1 MHVKGA
7 FLTRVCRPASV
18 WLLVLP
24 LLLASCAGTA
34 DAKRGVASFRA
45 RAAQTSFSE
54 IYWRAAPEFRQSATE
69 EQFLRVMTALNRKLG
84 SWTSAGEPGWN
95 VTRGTAG
102 QVVNLTYQSQFAK
115 GAVSEQFT
123 WRIEDGEPILL
134 AYHVTSPLLITK

>member
-1 MHVKGA
+1 MHVKGV
-7 FLTRVCRPASV
+7 FLALVCRPASV

-24 LLLASCAGTA
+24 LLLASCGGTD
-34 DAKRGVASFRA
+34 DAKRGVANFRA

-69 EQFLRVMTALNRKLG
+69 EQFLRVMKALDRKLG
-84 SWTSAGEPGWN
+84 PWTSAAEPGWN

-123 WRIEDGEPILL
+123 WRIENGEPLL
-134 AYHVTSPLLITK
+134 LGYHANSPLLITE

>member
-1 MHVKGA
+1 MHVKGV
-7 FLTRVCRPASV
+7 FLALVCRPASV

-24 LLLASCAGTA
+24 LLLASCGGTA
-34 DAKRGVASFRA
+34 DAKRGVANFRA

-69 EQFLRVMTALNRKLG
+69 EQFLRVMTALDRKLG
-84 SWTSAGEPGWN
+84 PWASAGEPGWT

-123 WRIEDGEPILL
+123 WRIEDGEPVLL
-134 AYHVTSPLLITK
+134 GYHANSPLLIKE